1 MKNDDNDV
9 IEAIGAIDEGAEGQ
23 VDADWA
29 AISKFEVM
37 VNERSKINARVYAN
51 GNQQVPV
58 KIVIE
63 ARDKDN
69 VVVSLS
75 PAQLRKIKL
84 IDYHTNVVIDSVS
97 HDMDARFVYQWE
109 PSRDVESAEGITDIP
124 TLGTPDNPG
133 ASSQDIILYVTKT
146 AVSTQKL
153 AAEITSPSEG
163 VFRTNT
169 PDPTPGK
176 FDSWINIQGV
186 QQVHYNHTDLIME
199 RVDDVTNDRWDVD
212 LYYVKFCEADFQ
224 IVDSVHVDVD
234 ADKPHLHQPYGPYR
248 RFHIAFK
255 AGARRTISYSSWGIP
270 TMSFE
275 VNKRPGQATAA
286 RITVH
291 ALYFYPDSRREACVY
306 YYNQY
311 GNVAKCA
318 FHNTYANDYNV
329 LTLGP
334 NWHG

>member
-9 IEAIGAIDEGAEGQ
+9 IEAIGAIDEGTEGQ

-29 AISKFEVM
+29 VISKFEVM
-37 VNERSKINARVYAN
+37 VNQRSKINARVYAN
-51 GNQQVPV
+51 ANQQVPV
-58 KIVIE
+58 QVVIE
-63 ARDKDN
+63 ARDNDG

-75 PAQLRKIKL
+75 PKQLRSIKL
-84 IDYHTNVVIDSVS
+84 IDYHNSEVVEVS
-97 HDMDARFVYQWE
+97 HDQDTRFIYHWE
-109 PSRDVESAEGITDIP
+109 PTRDDDADEAAADSPHVDAPGDTGALAQSIT
-124 TLGTPDNPG
+124 
-133 ASSQDIILYVTKT
+133 LYVTKT
-146 AVSTQKL
+146 VVSTQKV
-153 AAEITSPSEG
+153 AAEITSPSGG

-169 PDPTPGK
+169 PNPPTGK
-176 FDSWINIQGV
+176 FDSWINVQGV
-186 QQVHYNHTDLIME
+186 QQLHYQHTDLIME

-212 LYYVKFCEADFQ
+212 LYYVRFCTAEFQ
-224 IVDSVHVDVD
+224 IVDSVHIDVD

-291 ALYFYPDSRREACVY
+291 ALYFYPDSRREACVH

-318 FHNTYANDYNV
+318 FHNTYTNDYNV